1 MGEMQKQIEK
11 NGRPLT
17 RSSSDFVGGCS
28 LFSWLIRIS
37 SAQNQEYSIYTH
49 NGFDLAYIFPSM
61 EKRCR
66 PVLFFSAVIL
76 GHSSA
81 DYKEYTGQ
89 QGEAS
94 VKKERKYRRPRE

>member
-1 MGEMQKQIEK
+1 MV
-11 NGRPLT
+11 LT
-17 RSSSDFVGGCS
+17 WHTYSLQWRKGAALCS
-28 LFSWLIRIS
+28 
-37 SAQNQEYSIYTH
+37 
-49 NGFDLAYIFPSM
+49 
-61 EKRCR
+61 
-66 PVLFFSAVIL
+66 FFSAVIL

>member
-1 MGEMQKQIEK
+1 
-11 NGRPLT
+11 
-17 RSSSDFVGGCS
+17 
-28 LFSWLIRIS
+28 
-37 SAQNQEYSIYTH
+37 
-49 NGFDLAYIFPSM
+49 M